1 MINEIN
7 TQKLVNYFDI
17 PKELLPF
24 LPELFTDLW
33 ELGSSTDI
41 IIDWI
46 RLTNLQSNAR
56 MLDLGCGKGPVSI
69 KLAKEF
75 GFKVMGIDLFEPFI
89 IEAKKKAQN
98 FGVSELCHF
107 ECDDMK
113 NTLITAVD
121 YDVVIYSAIGN
132 VLGNIDQW
140 VKKLRGTILTG
151 GFMLI
156 DDGFK
161 KTDIEINLPGYEH
174 YVSYEETIRQLTA
187 HGDKIIQE
195 KVFSRDEIKLVNDKN
210 TELISNRV
218 TDLAEKHPKL
228 AKKFYEL
235 LEMEKQECQILEN
248 DIPGAMWMIQKS

>member
-1 MINEIN
+1 MKENI
-7 TQKLVNYFDI
+7 TQKLADYFDI

-24 LPELFTDLW
+24 LPELFSDLW

-56 MLDLGCGKGPVSI
+56 VLDLGCGKGPVSI

-75 GFKVMGIDLFEPFI
+75 GFNVLGIDFFEPFI
-89 IEAKKKAQN
+89 IEAKKKAKDY
-98 FGVSELCHF
+98 GVSELCRF
-107 ECDDMK
+107 ECDDMRNRLK
-113 NTLITAVD
+113 SEVD

-132 VLGNIDQW
+132 VLGTVERWI
-140 VKKLRGTILTG
+140 KKLRKTIRGG

-161 KTDIEINLPGYEH
+161 KTDKGINLSGYEH
-174 YVSYEETIRQLTA
+174 YVPYEETIRQLTVC
-187 HGDKIIQE
+187 GDKIIQE
-195 KVFSRDEIKLVNDKN
+195 KIFSRDEMKMMNDRN
-210 TELISNRV
+210 TELISKRV
-218 TDLAEKHPKL
+218 KDLAGKYPKL
-228 AKKFYEL
+228 ADKFYEL

-248 DIPGAMWMIQKS
+248 DIPGAMWLIQKS